1 MSKKLIGAI
10 AGMVAVTGIVALTA
24 WQVVDKDI
32 VMLAIIA
39 VTGLGGYQI
48 ARQAT
53 LDANGG
59 KEG

>member
-10 AGMVAVTGIVALTA
+10 AGMIAVVAIVALTA

-32 VMLAIIA
+32 ALLAITA

-53 LDANGG
+53 LDANGKG
-59 KEG
+59 G